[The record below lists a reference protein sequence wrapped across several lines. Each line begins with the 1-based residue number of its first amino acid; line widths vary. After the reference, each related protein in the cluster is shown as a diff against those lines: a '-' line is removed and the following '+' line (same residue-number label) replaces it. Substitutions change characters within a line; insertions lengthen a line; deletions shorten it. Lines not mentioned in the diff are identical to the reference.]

1 MSDTGAP
8 KGRGRGRGRRV
19 GATTL
24 SGATIDTNTASPSP
38 QPAAVDSSASASRA
52 SSVSAPRGAS
62 GTPAPSVEATEDAP
76 EPPNTAASSSAAPQ
90 RRSSV
95 KRVPSVGVG
104 STRAPSVGLARTPS
118 IGLAG
123 GRDRPVGGL
132 LGSTSEFRRDA
143 TAGPSTARGTKFKP
157 NMRRKERVVDDDE
170 DDVKMEDGESN
181 WRNKRGARPPPRP
194 RQDLQMTA
202 SGPMAQGPGGPPKTW
217 GARPTAG
224 ASGAAVMAASR
235 AGTLNQM
242 LDDDEDASDLE
253 VDDDPYDEA
262 GGLRF
267 KAVDLNDIGSA
278 EKREGDDGMAPLT
291 LPRDPKVL
299 RTKIRRL
306 QERKQ
311 ERLKKEAARAK
322 SEAGVKAEPQDDSLP
337 GSGTSTPATAATP
350 APLDSKEGSLALMSV
365 DEDKEAKDLKDLEE
379 EEKKEIIL
387 SEAFD
392 LAPETRGELYMFQF
406 PRKFPEFVPTSSVK
420 SESDPSGD
428 LASLSIKPDPDAPA
442 PRSVAPPPWG
452 RFGTRTEKAARWSE
466 HEGRIGELCVH
477 SSGKVTLRLEG
488 DLRYEVLP
496 AAQPSFLQEIAVLDH
511 PSKNAST
518 NGTSKKPKSRRRSS
532 STSSSSSSSSSSDS
546 PSSTKTPT
554 LPADSLVVLGQTS
567 KKFIVV
573 PQIEDLLEKVGE
585 QEKKEREE
593 ERRLRMEKA
602 KREGGVKREGKR

>member
-1 MSDTGAP
+1 
-8 KGRGRGRGRRV
+8 
-19 GATTL
+19 
-24 SGATIDTNTASPSP
+24 
-38 QPAAVDSSASASRA
+38 
-52 SSVSAPRGAS
+52 
-62 GTPAPSVEATEDAP
+62 
-76 EPPNTAASSSAAPQ
+76 
-90 RRSSV
+90 
-95 KRVPSVGVG
+95 
-104 STRAPSVGLARTPS
+104 
-118 IGLAG
+118 
-123 GRDRPVGGL
+123 
-132 LGSTSEFRRDA
+132 
-143 TAGPSTARGTKFKP
+143 
-157 NMRRKERVVDDDE
+157 
-170 DDVKMEDGESN
+170 
-181 WRNKRGARPPPRP
+181 
-194 RQDLQMTA
+194 MTA

-278 EKREGDDGMAPLT
+278 EKRVGDDGMAPLT

-406 PRKFPEFVPTSSVK
+406 PRKFPEFVPSSSVK
-420 SESDPSGD
+420 SESHPSGD

-442 PRSVAPPPWG
+442 PRKVAPPPWG

-477 SSGKVTLRLEG
+477 RSGKVTLRLEG

-511 PSKNAST
+511 PSRNAAT

-546 PSSTKTPT
+546 PSSSKTPA

-602 KREGGVKREGKR
+602 KKEGGVKREGKR

>member
-1 MSDTGAP
+1 MPDTVAP

-38 QPAAVDSSASASRA
+38 QPAAADSSASASRA
-52 SSVSAPRGAS
+52 SSVSAASGAS
-62 GTPAPSVEATEDAP
+62 GTPAPFVEATEDAP
-76 EPPNTAASSSAAPQ
+76 EPSNTAASSSAGPQ

-95 KRVPSVGVG
+95 KRVPSVGVV
-104 STRAPSVGLARTPS
+104 STRAPSVGLVRTPS

-132 LGSTSEFRRDA
+132 LGSTSEFRKDA
-143 TAGPSTARGTKFKP
+143 TAGPSAGRSTKFKP
-157 NMRRKERVVDDDE
+157 NMRRKERVVEDDE
-170 DDVKMEDGESN
+170 DDVKMEDGDSN
-181 WRNKRGARPPPRP
+181 WRNKRGPRPPPRA
-194 RQDLQMTA
+194 RQELQMTA

-217 GARPTAG
+217 SARPTAG

-253 VDDDPYDEA
+253 VDDDPYDEG

-267 KAVDLNDIGSA
+267 KAVDLNDIGAA
-278 EKREGDDGMAPLT
+278 EKKEGDDGMAPLT

-350 APLDSKEGSLALMSV
+350 APLESKEGSLALLSV
-365 DEDKEAKDLKDLEE
+365 DEEKEAKDLKDLEE
-379 EEKKEIIL
+379 EEQKEIIL

-406 PRKFPEFVPTSSVK
+406 PRKFPEFVPSSSVLK
-420 SESDPSGD
+420 SESDPSGA
-428 LASLSIKPDPDAPA
+428 LSSLSIKPDPDAPA
-442 PRSVAPPPWG
+442 PRKVAPPPWG
-452 RFGTRTEKAARWSE
+452 RFGTRTEKAARWTASA
-466 HEGRIGELCVH
+466 GA
-477 SSGKVTLRLEG
+477 TLQ
-488 DLRYEVLP
+488 VLP

-511 PSKNAST
+511 PPKTAST
-518 NGTSKKPKSRRRSS
+518 NGTCKPSKTRHRSS
-532 STSSSSSSSSSSDS
+532 SASSSSSSSSSSTS
-546 PSSTKTPT
+546 PTSSKPKYKSSAAI
-554 LPADSLVVLGQTS
+554 PADSLVILGQTS

-585 QEKKEREE
+585 QEKREREE
-593 ERRLRMEKA
+593 ERRIRIEKA